1 MNDYYDVRIKRQNLM
16 RLTSGWPDKVA
27 VYEGDCSD
35 ADFVA
40 MVFEREGPIRRIV
53 HLAARAGVRPSIQD
67 PFIYIQ
73 SNLHA
78 TTRLLEYARTAGCD
92 SFVYASSSSV
102 YGEVRLARESSSKKI
117 NYFEFG
123 VQLNN
128 PQHDPDAIPS
138 ARMNPPNGS
147 TRWTHSVRQ

>member
-1 MNDYYDVRIKRQNLM
+1 MLPPFGTTHKTSIILPAQPRQ
-16 RLTSGWPDKVA
+16 LTQQ
-27 VYEGDCSD
+27 
-35 ADFVA
+35 
-40 MVFEREGPIRRIV
+40 PIF
-53 HLAARAGVRPSIQD
+53 SQD